1 MNGPI
6 DSAAELARMGALY
19 RHDERI
25 EQLRMPPQSVEAE
38 QAVLGGVMLTPHAW
52 PMVGDLLVE
61 TDFYRRDHQMIWRAI
76 KALAERNRPFDAV
89 TIGEFFEARQLGEYV
104 AGGAYLVELASTT
117 PSAANIVAY
126 AEIVADKARL
136 RKMIEVG
143 TSIVNDGF
151 DSKGRDSEDIL
162 ADMQA
167 KLIELQPAQRGGLKL
182 VSETLN
188 SWYGRY
194 CERYGTQAQMTGLPT
209 PWKQINEIT
218 RGLQPA
224 TLYLIAGRPSM
235 GKSVMGLN
243 LAQMTSLRGKTVAFF
258 SLEMSEDDCHNRN
271 IAALA
276 RVPHD
281 WILAPN
287 AESDHTPAVSDAL
300 RRMREAQLY
309 IDDMPAITVRQFEAR
324 ARRMNQR
331 TQIDLLVID
340 HIHDFKIDPKLARF
354 EYGAIAQ
361 AAKNL
366 GKEWN
371 IPVVALAQ
379 LNRNTTDRKG
389 DKRPTLSD
397 LRESGELE
405 QKADVVILMHRED
418 YYDSPD
424 DKTHLQG
431 VVEAHVA
438 KGRNIRSGARVYLRN
453 RFDQMRLDDWEGPLP
468 QAPSKKNKSQDVGYG
483 SEELPLTGRDRA
495 AGPDR

>member
-1 MNGPI
+1 MNRPI
-6 DSAAELARMGALY
+6 DSAGEIERMTALY
-19 RHDERI
+19 GDSRI
-25 EQLRMPPQSVEAE
+25 EQLRVPPQSIEAE
-38 QAVLGGVMLTPHAW
+38 QAVLGGAMIAPQAW
-52 PMVGDLLVE
+52 PQVSDLLNE
-61 TDFYRRDHQMIWRAI
+61 ADFYRRDHQMIWRAM
-76 KALAERNRPFDAV
+76 KALAQRNRPFDAV
-89 TIGEFFEARQLGEYV
+89 TLGEFFEARGLSEYV

-126 AEIVADKARL
+126 AEIVADKAQL
-136 RKMIEVG
+136 RRMIEVG
-143 TSIVNDGF
+143 TSLVNDGF
-151 DSKGRDSEDIL
+151 SPAGRNSADIL

-167 KLIELQPAQRGGLKL
+167 KLVELQPAQRGGLRR
-182 VSETLN
+182 VSESLN
-188 SWYGRY
+188 GWYSRY
-194 CERYGTQAQMTGLPT
+194 TERFDNGNQLTGLPT
-209 PWKQINEIT
+209 PWAQINEIT
-218 RGLQPA
+218 HGLQPA

-243 LAQMTSLRGKTVAFF
+243 QAQMTALRGKTVAFF
-258 SLEMSEDDCHNRN
+258 SLEMSEDDCHDRN

-281 WILAPN
+281 WIVSPN
-287 AESDHTPAVSDAL
+287 SGANHDPAVSEAL
-300 RRMREAQLY
+300 CQMREAPLY

-324 ARRMNQR
+324 ARRMHQR
-331 TQIDLLVID
+331 NPIDLLVID

-379 LNRNTTDRKG
+379 LNRNTADRKG

-405 QKADVVILMHRED
+405 QKADVVILIHRED
-418 YYDSPD
+418 YYDTPD
-424 DKTHLQG
+424 NTTHLQG
-431 VVEAHVA
+431 VVEVHIA

-453 RFDQMRLDDWEGPLP
+453 SFDQMRLDDWEGSLP
-468 QAPSKKNKSQDVGYG
+468 KAPSKKAKAQEIGYG
-483 SEELPLTGRDRA
+483 DDVPMTGRDRA